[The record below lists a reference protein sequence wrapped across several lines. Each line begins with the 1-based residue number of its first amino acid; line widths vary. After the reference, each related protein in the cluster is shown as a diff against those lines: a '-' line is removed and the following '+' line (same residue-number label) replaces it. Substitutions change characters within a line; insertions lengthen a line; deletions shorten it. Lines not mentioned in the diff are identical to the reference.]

1 MDSRNIIDLRIILL
15 GDSNIG
21 KKSLAHRF
29 KILNSTE
36 TREISLKDL
45 IKKKKLPNKLKV
57 TKLIK
62 NNNQLSEEEKKD
74 ILKEDKRIDLM
85 RFTKIFRME
94 INSIHV
100 SFCPCPDAEILDYDY
115 VPKDEDDENYEFEKE
130 FKISIRN
137 INKSIKDII
146 MRPPDDS
153 RATIEI
159 LFLLCFDLSNFSSF
173 ENLVIYFSQINKNLN
188 ITKNDFK
195 LALIGTKLDSKK
207 PMKNEEKENFEN
219 FRKQLNLNYY
229 EVSSLMFFNFEK
241 FFEKLILDIY
251 GDVFPFFQN
260 EVYKNI
266 FHNILQTKSD
276 FTKTKRGELYAKN
289 DIPAAN
295 KYYNDLY
302 EYPKN
307 KRDLIKIF
315 KNKFRFNKKIFINK
329 RSILFPPIKDVKEEM
344 NSAENDKKN
353 IKEFNEEFLSV
364 NWDSPKN
371 EKIQSVLELNSN
383 KSGYSFGIKTN
394 NSLELKKEREK
405 MRLLKDKEIRDKLD
419 GYIISGSQIMPIHSY
434 KTSLSSEQFQLKYE
448 QNRIDKRKKK
458 SEKRKEIFDM
468 MQERHKEMQLK
479 NSRSFNVKI
488 SKIEEKEKKYENLR
502 KILEKEKK
510 IRKLNIMNANKKYN
524 YKYFEPKGK
533 FYDPISSIS
542 NKKGFTFGQ
551 KLDIKHEQKD
561 SPDFPTFRDDFEKL
575 IEKNK
580 KKQEIKSLGSRF
592 PVYKTEENGDSS
604 YIMEKQKDFEKKRK
618 RFRTML
624 FSDFFDNRKDKR
636 GEVINNKKLISERQ
650 EKKLNEQIKKS
661 YKTDENYLIRDI
673 NYNQI
678 ENSSPKYTIKGK
690 YSSTLFT
697 QNYKDDEYNNK
708 RFATISGDEVDYEN
722 RLSKPNLGA
731 IYPRYPAFSFGSA
744 KRFDFEKSSKK
755 KKNEINS
762 RYDDYFNTYDIFRSY
777 KDTQSFLMAQT
788 TMGTSEKLKMEDN
801 GNPGPG
807 MYKIRG
813 FADDIS
819 LRGTKINLTRIK
831 MKEKEKAE
839 EMDKERR
846 AKLREEWFQE
856 RKSHLK
862 MGIKDYIS
870 SSKIKLT
877 EEKE

>member
-364 NWDSPKN
+364 NWDSLKN

-419 GYIISGSQIMPIHSY
+419 GSIISGSQIMPIHSY

>member
-188 ITKNDFK
+188 ITKNDFN

-364 NWDSPKN
+364 NWDSLKN

-580 KKQEIKSLGSRF
+580 KKQEIK
-592 PVYKTEENGDSS
+592 
-604 YIMEKQKDFEKKRK
+604 
-618 RFRTML
+618 
-624 FSDFFDNRKDKR
+624 
-636 GEVINNKKLISERQ
+636 
-650 EKKLNEQIKKS
+650 
-661 YKTDENYLIRDI
+661 
-673 NYNQI
+673 
-678 ENSSPKYTIKGK
+678 
-690 YSSTLFT
+690 
-697 QNYKDDEYNNK
+697 
-708 RFATISGDEVDYEN
+708 
-722 RLSKPNLGA
+722 
-731 IYPRYPAFSFGSA
+731 
-744 KRFDFEKSSKK
+744 
-755 KKNEINS
+755 
-762 RYDDYFNTYDIFRSY
+762 
-777 KDTQSFLMAQT
+777 
-788 TMGTSEKLKMEDN
+788 
-801 GNPGPG
+801 
-807 MYKIRG
+807 
-813 FADDIS
+813 
-819 LRGTKINLTRIK
+819 
-831 MKEKEKAE
+831 
-839 EMDKERR
+839 
-846 AKLREEWFQE
+846 
-856 RKSHLK
+856 
-862 MGIKDYIS
+862 
-870 SSKIKLT
+870 
-877 EEKE
+877 